1 LTELIFVWIKNS
13 QCVQRYNIHQV
24 RQHGEA
30 ASANLKVVANDRA
43 CIRKILANFEPKDRF
58 NANETALFAFAP
70 PDVGMASKQMSGK
83 KKEKFRIT
91 LMFMCNQTGSEKWP
105 IFFIGRSKKP
115 RCFKNK
121 EPSAFGFHYAKHG

>member
-1 LTELIFVWIKNS
+1 VH
-13 QCVQRYNIHQV
+13 RYNIHQIQ
-24 RQHGEA
+24 RHGEA
-30 ASANLKVVANDRA
+30 ASADPAVVANDRA
-43 CIRKILANFEPKDRF
+43 RVQEILAGYEPRDRF
-58 NANETALFAFAP
+58 NADETALFAFAP

-91 LMFMCNQTGSEKWP
+91 LNFMCNQTGTEKWP

-121 EPSAFGFHYAKHG
+121 ESSAFGFHYANNKKAWMTALLFES